1 MSIIIGLTGP
11 TGAGKSIASE
21 TVREMGIR
29 VIDCDKVARQTVV
42 ANSNALKALVN
53 VFGVGILNSDGT
65 LNRKA
70 LAQIAFS
77 TKDNTKLL
85 NETLLPY
92 IVDKIKS
99 NIGDEDILLDAPT
112 LFESGIDDICT
123 YTVAVLSNGD
133 NRLKRILQRD
143 GITEDEANLRMSAGK
158 DDEYYISK
166 AGHIIYNNGDID
178 TFMAKSSQLFRKLY
192 GGNK

>member
-85 NETLLPY
+85 NKTLLPY
-92 IVDKIKS
+92 IVEKIKS
-99 NIGDEDILLDAPT
+99 DIGDEDVLLDAPT

-133 NRLKRILQRD
+133 TRLKRILERD

-158 DDEYYISK
+158 DDEYYIGK
-166 AGHIIYNNGDID
+166 AGYIIYNNGDID
-178 TFMAKSSQLFRKLY
+178 TFIANSSKLFEKLY

>member
-53 VFGVGILNSDGT
+53 VFGMGILNSDGT

-99 NIGDEDILLDAPT
+99 DIGDEDVLLDAPT

-133 NRLKRILQRD
+133 NRLKRILERD

-158 DDEYYISK
+158 DDEYYIGK

-178 TFMAKSSQLFRKLY
+178 TFMANSSKLFEKLY